1 MPQTWDW
8 KMLRMQSA
16 QAWIFG
22 LYCCWLS
29 GKHQFVHKKKAPYA
43 LPVSHHDGE
52 DTLRHR
58 PTQGWTVDE
67 AGLLCKVIYLLRPSS
82 LGLDGGGMLHTHPR
96 RRNEVCTWG
105 IFYPLANIVGLA
117 KSVFPIPLRPY
128 QQTRR
133 TMMSC
138 HRQGYFSEAVQC
150 PAIPRS
156 PKNHSLQA
164 NRITKSV
171 S

>member
-29 GKHQFVHKKKAPYA
+29 GKHQFVHKEKQAPYA

-52 DTLRHR
+52 DTLRYR

-82 LGLDGGGMLHTHPR
+82 LGLDGGGILHTHPWR
-96 RRNEVCTWG
+96 LNEACTWV
-105 IFYPLANIVGLA
+105 ICYPLANIVGLA
-117 KSVFPIPLRPY
+117 KSVFLIPAPTLSTNAENDDVMPSSRILFRGSSMLRHS
-128 QQTRR
+128 Q
-133 TMMSC
+133 
-138 HRQGYFSEAVQC
+138 FSQE
-150 PAIPRS
+150 PFS
-156 PKNHSLQA
+156 PSKQNH
-164 NRITKSV
+164 
-171 S
+171 